1 MDNYKRV
8 EQAVLQKGDCLL
20 MGYCADKVIARFE
33 EYKGVF
39 DFIARVAV
47 TALNSARSIYWKW
60 VRKGHRRDISIP

>member
-33 EYKGVF
+33 EYKGNF
-39 DFIARVAV
+39 DFVARVAV
-47 TALNSARSIYWKW
+47 FTDGSKMSLTKDYFYYILEA
-60 VRKGHRRDISIP
+60 